1 MFLKSVRTKLSNGN
15 CALLYSHQQLLQDQ
29 QQDILIVSNV
39 SLVPIFICR
48 KVIYLQRRWVFSCV
62 AKSQLSLDISV
73 VNFKMIISM
82 LELVNLRTFGTS
94 LHKDQ
99 KSRMC
104 GNVNKV
110 GYTAGNAWPRHSF
123 PLHNLLSYAYT
134 LYYNFSFFLQIR
146 MPLSREA
153 QNVTSK
159 KALNWV
165 CIVPY
170 KIAPDLRLS
179 FFGTVTITLSII
191 PMKWALALSPIRRP
205 PINMRRPHIINTI
218 PRGHHLHHQ
227 HCHCHRQMRR
237 MPMPVKAVP

>member
-1 MFLKSVRTKLSNGN
+1 
-15 CALLYSHQQLLQDQ
+15 
-29 QQDILIVSNV
+29 
-39 SLVPIFICR
+39 
-48 KVIYLQRRWVFSCV
+48 
-62 AKSQLSLDISV
+62 
-73 VNFKMIISM
+73 
-82 LELVNLRTFGTS
+82 
-94 LHKDQ
+94 
-99 KSRMC
+99 MC
-104 GNVNKV
+104 LCGIVNKV
-110 GYTAGNAWPRHSF
+110 GNTAGNAWPRHSF

-153 QNVTSK
+153 QNATSK

-218 PRGHHLHHQ
+218 HRGHHLHHQ

-237 MPMPVKAVP
+237 MPIKAVPLLSRPDLKSSRVCISRLWDLKTLGYTLAPRPMLETTPSSYMS